1 MQPPITHLSLLVAD
15 AILAGSS
22 LEGALK
28 APAFP
33 SARHALKQ
41 AHRHRRRAHPR
52 PPSRKVAPSPP
63 NK

>member
-1 MQPPITHLSLLVAD
+1 MQPPLTHLSLLVAD

-28 APAFP
+28 VPAFP
-33 SARHALKQ
+33 SVRHPLKQ

-52 PPSRKVAPSPP
+52 TPSRKEAPSPP
-63 NK
+63 NR